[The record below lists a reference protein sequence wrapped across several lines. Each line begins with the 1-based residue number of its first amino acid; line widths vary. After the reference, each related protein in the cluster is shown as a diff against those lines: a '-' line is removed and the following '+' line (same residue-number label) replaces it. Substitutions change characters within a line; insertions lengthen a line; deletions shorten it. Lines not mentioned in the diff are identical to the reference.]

1 LRVRFLLVACGLAL
15 LATRCG
21 SPESIPFMSI
31 FASPRTID
39 DRGAVST
46 VSVSVTDDEKKAR
59 TGTVSLTAAAGS
71 FEGAGNTASVELST
85 EGTGEVAYS
94 CLKSADPNCQGAVK
108 LEARWSQ
115 GEEFLVQV
123 LRVEVV
129 PFDAGVPDGGVRDG
143 GP

>member
-1 LRVRFLLVACGLAL
+1 LRVRLLLAACGLVL

-21 SPESIPFMSI
+21 GTEATPFMSL
-31 FASPRTID
+31 FASPRVIHD
-39 DRGAVST
+39 QGAKST
-46 VSVSVTDDEKKAR
+46 VSVSVSDDEKKAR
-59 TGTVSLTAAAGS
+59 TGSVSFTAAAGS
-71 FEGAGNTASVELST
+71 FQGAGNTASLELDS
-85 EGTGEVAYS
+85 EGIGEVEYTCVKAQ
-94 CLKSADPNCQGAVK
+94 DPNCKGAVK

-143 GP
+143 GQ